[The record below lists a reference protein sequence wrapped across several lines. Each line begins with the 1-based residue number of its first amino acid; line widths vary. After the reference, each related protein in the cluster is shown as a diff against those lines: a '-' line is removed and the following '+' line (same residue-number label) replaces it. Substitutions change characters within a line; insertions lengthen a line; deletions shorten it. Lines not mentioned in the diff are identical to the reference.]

1 MRDGG
6 GPGGGPA
13 GGVREELAMS
23 RARDLALWVPAL
35 RLGGPNLPPECDVTP
50 VIRPLSGMHVANLA
64 ASLGKASI

>member
-1 MRDGG
+1 
-6 GPGGGPA
+6 
-13 GGVREELAMS
+13 MS